1 MAKSGFPDGGGLALL
16 IAVLLVA
23 VDLIGA
29 AGIAAPQ
36 APGQN
41 APQDKIQHQAHRN
54 GVEHLDDHEQ
64 HQLIPVGRHGD
75 QQRNRFIT
83 GGEEHGHQRAQ
94 ADDPGRIEIGRNGR
108 ETALRHT
115 AQQCRRNRAPA
126 PAARQNGFDALA
138 VAVLHIFNEQIG
150 QKQEGQHL
158 GGVHQRFAQNIQKQF
173 HLILQKQL

>member
-1 MAKSGFPDGGGLALL
+1 MAKGGFPDGGGLALL

-75 QQRNRFIT
+75 QQWNRFIT

-94 ADDPGRIEIGRNGR
+94 TDDPGRIEIGRNGR
-108 ETALRHT
+108 EPALGHT

-126 PAARQNGFDALA
+126 PTPRQDGFDALA